1 MFFMYFIVDLGSDCG
16 DRMMGFG
23 KVRKGQE
30 GEAGSIQEEEAWRSK
45 REEAVSGQQNPSL
58 K

>member
-1 MFFMYFIVDLGSDCG
+1 MYFIVDLGSDCG